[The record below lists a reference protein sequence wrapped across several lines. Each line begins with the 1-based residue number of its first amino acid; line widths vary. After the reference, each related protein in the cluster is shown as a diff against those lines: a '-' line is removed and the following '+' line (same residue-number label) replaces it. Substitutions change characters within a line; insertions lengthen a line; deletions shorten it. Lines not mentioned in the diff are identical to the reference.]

1 MQAVHQELQHCPFC
15 EEYQWV
21 VSENYCCYCV
31 HYALF
36 TIDEGVNIWRQLHRI
51 FEKARLEL
59 KQRQRSQQA
68 DATSNPAQILNKIFE
83 EGMLELS
90 TFKQSNGSF
99 KSQQFSIKV
108 ITNS

>member
-1 MQAVHQELQHCPFC
+1 MH
-15 EEYQWV
+15 
-21 VSENYCCYCV
+21 
-31 HYALF
+31 ALF
-36 TIDEGVNIWRQLHRI
+36 TIDEGISISRQLHQI

-59 KQRQRSQQA
+59 ERQRSQQA

>member
-1 MQAVHQELQHCPFC
+1 MH
-15 EEYQWV
+15 
-21 VSENYCCYCV
+21 
-31 HYALF
+31 ALF
-36 TIDEGVNIWRQLHRI
+36 TIDEGISISRQLHQI

-59 KQRQRSQQA
+59 EQRQRSQQA

-99 KSQQFSIKV
+99 KSQQFSAKV

>member
-1 MQAVHQELQHCPFC
+1 MH
-15 EEYQWV
+15 
-21 VSENYCCYCV
+21 
-31 HYALF
+31 ALF
-36 TIDEGVNIWRQLHRI
+36 TIDEGISISRQLHQI

-59 KQRQRSQQA
+59 EQRQRSQQA

-108 ITNS
+108 ITNSRLTHYQYFTMTRK